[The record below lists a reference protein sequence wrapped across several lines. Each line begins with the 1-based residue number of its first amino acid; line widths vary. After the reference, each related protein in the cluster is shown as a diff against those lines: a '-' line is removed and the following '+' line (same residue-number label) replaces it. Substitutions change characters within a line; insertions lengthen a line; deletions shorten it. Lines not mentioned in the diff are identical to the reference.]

1 MREAVHDKLFPLM
14 GSRKPAA
21 QGGPLTSALTEER
34 RITNLRIAL
43 KTLSISKAYLRSIEP
58 SIAIVLVSSRIGP
71 ERPEW
76 LSAQGNK
83 TR

>member
-1 MREAVHDKLFPLM
+1 MTNFST
-14 GSRKPAA
+14 GSRKLAA
-21 QGGPLTSALTEER
+21 QGGPLTSVLTEER

-43 KTLSISKAYLRSIEP
+43 QTNSILKAYLRTIEP
-58 SIAIVLVSSRIGP
+58 SIAIVLFSSRIGP

-76 LSAQGNK
+76 LSAQRSK